1 MTSEEPALEL
11 RDVSYV
17 VGGHAAVDGVDLRVA
32 AGERVALL
40 GASGAG
46 KSTLLRLMSGAVSPS
61 GGKVSVLGQPLA
73 DVTGQARRRVL
84 GRVATLTQDL
94 ALIEQ
99 VRVLHNVNA
108 GRLGAWS
115 VSRALRALVTTR
127 PDEVASAA
135 LDEVGLGW
143 AAHARVELLSG
154 GERQRVALARLLV
167 QDADVVVAD
176 EPVSSLDPA
185 TSARVLRLL
194 CGPDHA
200 SGRMPG
206 DASGPR
212 LGRAATTIV
221 SLHQP
226 ELARDH
232 FTRVVGLRDGRVVLD
247 VPMSDLRVAHLDE
260 LYAAT

>member
-1 MTSEEPALEL
+1 MTGVGPVLAL
-11 RDVSYV
+11 RGARFV
-17 VGGHAAVDGVDLRVA
+17 VGGHAALDGVDLEVR

-46 KSTLLRLMSGAVSPS
+46 KSTLLRLLAGSLSPTA
-61 GGKVSVLGQPLA
+61 GDVHVLGRSLTGLA
-73 DVTGQARRRVL
+73 GAERRQLL
-84 GRVATLTQDL
+84 GRVASLTQDL

-135 LDEVGLGW
+135 LEEVGLGW
-143 AAHARVELLSG
+143 AAHARVEHLSG

-176 EPVSSLDPA
+176 EPVSSLDPT
-185 TSARVLRLL
+185 TSARVLGLL
-194 CGPDHA
+194 C
-200 SGRMPG
+200 RPG
-206 DASGPR
+206 HGGGGTSV
-212 LGRAATTIV
+212 V

-232 FTRVVGLRDGRVVLD
+232 FTRVVGLRHGRVTLD
-247 VPMSDLRVAHLDE
+247 VRARDLRATHLDE

>member
-1 MTSEEPALEL
+1 MTPGAPVLALRRVTCVLGGHVAL
-11 RDVSYV
+11 RDVDLE
-17 VGGHAAVDGVDLRVA
+17 VG

-40 GASGAG
+40 GSSGAG
-46 KSTLLRLMSGAVSPS
+46 KSTLLRLLAGAVPPTH
-61 GGKVSVLGQPLA
+61 GEVRVLGRSLG
-73 DVTGQARRRVL
+73 DLTGPERRDVL
-84 GRVATLTQDL
+84 GRVASLTQDL

-115 VSRALRALVTTR
+115 VPRALRALVSTR

-135 LDEVGLGW
+135 LAQVELGW
-143 AAHARVELLSG
+143 AAHARVEHLSG

-176 EPVSSLDPA
+176 EPVSSLDP
-185 TSARVLRLL
+185 TSTARVLGLL
-194 CGPDHA
+194 CGPA
-200 SGRMPG
+200 RPGGSGT
-206 DASGPR
+206 AV
-212 LGRAATTIV
+212 V

-232 FTRVVGLRDGRVVLD
+232 FTRVIGLRDGQVVLD
-247 VPMSDLRVAHLDE
+247 VPVEQLRAGHLDE
-260 LYAAT
+260 LYAPA

>member
-1 MTSEEPALEL
+1 MTTGGPAFEL
-11 RDVSYV
+11 RGVTVV
-17 VGGHAAVDGVDLRVA
+17 VGGHAALDGVDLTVGR
-32 AGERVALL
+32 GERVALL

-46 KSTLLRLMSGAVSPS
+46 KSTLLRLLAGAVSPTI
-61 GGKVSVLGQPLA
+61 GEVRVLGQSLESLPGP
-73 DVTGQARRRVL
+73 VRRRVL
-84 GRVATLTQDL
+84 SRVASLTQDL
-94 ALIEQ
+94 ALIDQ

-115 VSRALRALVTTR
+115 VGRALRGLVTTR
-127 PDEVASAA
+127 ADEVACAA

-143 AAHARVELLSG
+143 AVHARVEQLSG

-176 EPVSSLDPA
+176 EPVSSLDPT
-185 TSARVLRLL
+185 TSARVLGLL
-194 CGPDHA
+194 CGAADQPF
-200 SGRMPG
+200 
-206 DASGPR
+206 
-212 LGRAATTIV
+212 GRAGRAGTAVV

-226 ELARDH
+226 EMARDH

-247 VPMSDLRVAHLDE
+247 IGAPDLRLADLNE

>member
-1 MTSEEPALEL
+1 MTVGGPVLAL
-11 RDVSYV
+11 RGARFV
-17 VGGHAAVDGVDLRVA
+17 VGGHAALDGVDLQVS

-40 GASGAG
+40 GSSGAG
-46 KSTLLRLMSGAVSPS
+46 KSTLLRRLAGALSPT
-61 GGKVSVLGQPLA
+61 GGEVRVLGRSLTGLA
-73 DVTGQARRRVL
+73 GAERRQVL
-84 GRVATLTQDL
+84 GRVASLTQDL

-135 LDEVGLGW
+135 LEQVGLGW
-143 AAHARVELLSG
+143 AAHARVEHLSG

-176 EPVSSLDPA
+176 EPVSSLDPT
-185 TSARVLRLL
+185 TSARVLGLL
-194 CGPDHA
+194 CRPGPA
-200 SGRMPG
+200 GGGTSV
-206 DASGPR
+206 
-212 LGRAATTIV
+212 V

-232 FTRVVGLRDGRVVLD
+232 FTRVVGLRHGRVTLD
-247 VPMSDLRVAHLDE
+247 VRARDLRATHLDE

>member
-1 MTSEEPALEL
+1 M
-11 RDVSYV
+11 
-17 VGGHAAVDGVDLRVA
+17 DGVDLRVA

-46 KSTLLRLMSGAVSPS
+46 KSTVLRLLSGAISPTD
-61 GGKVSVLGQPLA
+61 GEVSVLGQPLA
-73 DVTGQARRRVL
+73 GLTGHARRRVL
-84 GRVATLTQDL
+84 GRVASLTQDL

-108 GRLGAWS
+108 GRLGVWS

-127 PDEVASAA
+127 PDEVASTA

-143 AAHARVELLSG
+143 AAHARVEQLSG

-167 QDADVVVAD
+167 QDADVIVAD

-185 TSARVLRLL
+185 TSARVLGLL
-194 CGPDHA
+194 CGPDPA
-200 SGRMPG
+200 SGRG
-206 DASGPR
+206 SDDAPGPR
-212 LGRAATTIV
+212 SGRAATATRTTIV

-232 FTRVVGLRDGRVVLD
+232 FTRVVGLRDGSVVLD
-247 VPMSDLRVAHLDE
+247 VAMSDLRVTHLDE